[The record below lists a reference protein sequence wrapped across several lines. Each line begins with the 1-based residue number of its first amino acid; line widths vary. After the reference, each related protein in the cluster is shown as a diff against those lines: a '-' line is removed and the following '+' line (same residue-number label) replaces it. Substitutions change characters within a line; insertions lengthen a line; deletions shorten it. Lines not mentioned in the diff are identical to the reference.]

1 MKKAKQILLGTALM
15 ILGFNT
21 LPLSLNAQQNKET
34 KTAADDNLNKKDKQG
49 KKQGMWFFN
58 MPSQFGDPSYME
70 FGTYK
75 DDLKSG
81 LWYKLSNERQL
92 ISIETYKQGV
102 LDGQAQYF
110 DEGRL
115 YCIGNYRGIYS
126 KYAYDTFMVTNP
138 VTLNDTMV
146 IISSDRGYT
155 KHGLWRYYNPVTG
168 HLVKEEEYQVDLL
181 LREEEFAEPAPRAVP
196 ERPKLP
202 HEGGKHKGWDA
213 GKSTSR
219 KSLIK

>member
-1 MKKAKQILLGTALM
+1 MKIVNQIVLVVLCTIGV
-15 ILGFNT
+15 NT
-21 LPLSLNAQQNKET
+21 ISLTGNAQQTKET
-34 KTAADDNLNKKDKQG
+34 KATSEDNLNKKDKLG

-70 FGTYK
+70 FGTYTN
-75 DDLKSG
+75 DLKSG
-81 LWYKLSNERQL
+81 LWYKLSNERLL

-110 DEGRL
+110 EDGKL
-115 YCIGNYRGIYS
+115 YCIGHYRGIYS
-126 KYAYDTFMVTNP
+126 KYALDTFVVTNP
-138 VTLNDTMV
+138 VTLDDTMV
-146 IISSDRGYT
+146 VIPSDRGYT

-168 HLVKEEEYQVDLL
+168 HLVREEEYQVDLL
-181 LREEEFAEPAPRAVP
+181 LREVSFPEPAPRETP

-213 GKSTSR
+213 GKGSAK